1 MLGYFVLFSVIG
13 FLAATFLRKEQSIF
27 TAYAIFAVIWG
38 LSNGLIWGLVTFGE
52 LTAGFFIF
60 KLTQGK

>member
-1 MLGYFVLFSVIG
+1 MLGYFVLFTVIG
-13 FLAATFLRKEQSIF
+13 FLAAMFLRKEQAIF
-27 TAYAIFAVIWG
+27 TAYAVFAVIWG

>member
-1 MLGYFVLFSVIG
+1 M
-13 FLAATFLRKEQSIF
+13 FLRKEQAIF
-27 TAYAIFAVIWG
+27 TAYAVFAVIWG
-38 LSNGLIWGLVTFGE
+38 LSNGLILGLVTFGE